1 MIEALRYS
9 PDYDTK
15 GERIVVEEQSV
26 GVLIVKDGHVLTVRN
41 RAGTGLGEGVW
52 GLPAGKKLKTIPES
66 DREAAVRELQQET
79 GLVAEVANLIE
90 FPGNYFQK
98 EIPVNGHHKLMSWR
112 VFICS
117 EFTGELNNKPT
128 DEVMPPEWVPLN
140 RLHLYETGPNVPE
153 VIQNV
158 VDFLNPQAS
167 E

>member
-1 MIEALRYS
+1 MIEAPKFS
-9 PDYDTK
+9 SEHDDK
-15 GERIVVEEQSV
+15 GERIVVEEQSI
-26 GVLIVKDGHVLTVRN
+26 GVLIIKDEKVLTVRN

-66 DREAAVRELQQET
+66 DREAAIRELRQEA
-79 GLVAEVANLIE
+79 GLITEEQNLIE

-117 EFTGELNNKPT
+117 DFTGDLNEDPT
-128 DEVMPPEWVPLN
+128 DEVMPPEWVPLD
-140 RLHLYETGPNVPE
+140 RLQFYETGPNVLE
-153 VIQNV
+153 VIKNGI
-158 VDFLNPQAS
+158 DFLKPQSS

>member
-1 MIEALRYS
+1 MTEAPNFLTES
-9 PDYDTK
+9 DLGHEK
-15 GERIVVEEQSV
+15 ILVEEQAV
-26 GVLIVKDGHVLTVRN
+26 GVLIIKDGKVLTVRN

-52 GLPAGKKLKTIPES
+52 GLPSGKKLKVKVES

-79 GLVAEVANLIE
+79 GLRTEEENLID

-117 EFTGELNNKPT
+117 EFIGELNIEPN
-128 DEVMPPEWVPLN
+128 DEVMPPEWISLN
-140 RLHLYETGPNVPE
+140 RLQLYETGPNVPE
-153 VIQNV
+153 VIQNGIN
-158 VDFLNPQAS
+158 FLQSRSS